1 MISVSINYHQDACC
15 DNKRQRL
22 FIHVNIH
29 VKAGALGGILS
40 ILLYRRLFLWAVL
53 ESGSYLLS

>member
-1 MISVSINYHQDACC
+1 MISVSVNYHQDACC

-29 VKAGALGGILS
+29 VKASALGGILS
-40 ILLYRRLFLWAVL
+40 LLLYRRLFLWAVL
-53 ESGSYLLS
+53 EPT